1 MEYHPAH
8 GPSRPRRVG
17 VRREFLVIS
26 ASLPCC
32 ITARMNATT
41 KPPKSGGPV
50 DPSAIADLVAANHI
64 LADQGVLDGF
74 GHVSARHPN
83 APERYFLSR
92 SKAPAIIAA
101 PPRAA
106 SPRRLERVLNISKS
120 PL

>member
-1 MEYHPAH
+1 M
-8 GPSRPRRVG
+8 
-17 VRREFLVIS
+17 
-26 ASLPCC
+26 
-32 ITARMNATT
+32 ARMNATT

-74 GHVSARHPN
+74 GHVSVRHPN

-101 PPRAA
+101 EDIIEFD
-106 SPRRLERVLNISKS
+106 LESIRSISKAA
-120 PL
+120 